1 MWKDARCESRSFFC
15 RTLPRTTTV
24 PHRTQTEP
32 SPYPY
37 KSQIVHYT
45 LCDYTFDISTS
56 GLINIFNCT
65 SSIKKAK
72 KALPCAFFCTFGKF
86 VVPLQRKT
94 EQICTLNRQYV

>member
-65 SSIKKAK
+65 SSIKKGASVR
-72 KALPCAFFCTFGKF
+72 FFLHIRKICSTFAA
-86 VVPLQRKT
+86 
-94 EQICTLNRQYV
+94 